1 MEDPIDKQELA
12 ELLAV
17 LSSAVDRADRDR
29 IASCYTEDSF
39 DDHGT
44 FKGTGEQFADFVC
57 EPGPMSSM
65 HHLIGQSIFEVHGN
79 EAWGETFY
87 VFHGRAGASQVA
99 GHGRYIDYFRRTGGS
114 WKIAYRRVVPDA
126 VPAGDDADAGHLR
139 RGPMSKRMGDAV
151 ERRVRS
157 ASQSTRGQRR
167 RSAMI
172 TCRRCPPSLL
182 RALQTDA
189 PSERRRPACLSASP
203 ESVYRT

>member
-29 IASCYTEDSF
+29 VASCYTEDSF

-126 VPAGDDADAGHLR
+126 VPAGDDADAYW
-139 RGPMSKRMGDAV
+139 PP
-151 ERRVRS
+151 
-157 ASQSTRGQRR
+157 TRDKDDPGYDRR
-167 RSAMI
+167 RSPQEG
-172 TCRRCPPSLL
+172 THQQTGGRRGG
-182 RALQTDA
+182 A
-189 PSERRRPACLSASP
+189 ESP
-203 ESVYRT
+203 